1 MDVHEPTPASLRV
14 TAMNLLAM
22 REHSA
27 KELWVKLAKRC
38 EQTDLL
44 FATVAK
50 LQRDGLQSDVRF
62 AQAFINMRLR
72 QGKGAQLIR
81 LELREKGISDEL
93 IHEYLINS
101 LQEADWNLLAL
112 KAYRKKFGD
121 TPLADL
127 KEKSKR
133 IRFLTARGFST
144 ANILYALQQ
153 SLLQID

>member
-1 MDVHEPTPASLRV
+1 MNIHEPTPASLRM
-14 TAMNLLAM
+14 TALNLLAM

-27 KELWVKLAKRC
+27 KELRVKLAKKC
-38 EQTDLL
+38 EQADLIL
-44 FATVAK
+44 ATVTK
-50 LQRDGLQSDVRF
+50 LQSDGLQSDSRF

-81 LELREKGISDEL
+81 LELREKGISEEL

-101 LQEADWNLLAL
+101 VQEADWNQLAL

-144 ANILYALQQ
+144 ANIQYAFQQ
-153 SLLQID
+153 SLLQTD

>member
-14 TAMNLLAM
+14 TAMYLLAM